1 MIRQD
6 ELVEK
11 VKSYDPTFDEDA
23 LNRAYVFSMKVHG
36 AQMRASGEPYFSH
49 PLEVAGIL
57 SDMKLDDATIITA
70 LLHDTVEDTTATL
83 EEIRKLFGSE
93 IANLVNG
100 VTKLT
105 KLELQSDSTKQ
116 AENFRKLVLAMST
129 DLRVLLIKLA
139 DRIHNMRTLSH
150 FPSEDKRRRIA
161 RETLEIYAPL
171 AERIGIHHFK
181 DELNDLA
188 FKEINN
194 DARESILTRLHFLE
208 QEGGRHIV
216 DSILKELN
224 DLLKENGIHA
234 QISGR
239 VKTPYSIWQKMLRKN
254 VTFEQLSDIMA
265 FRIVVDKLGDCY
277 QALGIIHNAYPVISG
292 RFKDFI
298 STPKPNNYQSL
309 HTSVISAHKQRIEIQ
324 IRTSEMHRIAE
335 YGVAAHWQYK
345 AGEKRGSKMDYP
357 WLKSLLEILE
367 HASGPQEFLE
377 HTKLEMFQDQ
387 VFCFTPS
394 GDLIPLPRGAI
405 PIDFAYAIHSVVGNQ
420 CIGAKIN
427 GRTVSLRTPLNNGDQ
442 VEIITSKSHAPSP
455 SWEKIVVTGKARA
468 NIRRFL
474 RTHNRDQYIDHGREV
489 LQKTFSHEKLS
500 FHEKELEKILKK
512 FKVQAIEDILAMVG
526 EGLVSGYEIVRILN
540 PDAQIK
546 QTPLTLD
553 NIKLKKHR
561 ESNSAL
567 SVKGLVPGMAVHYAG
582 CCHPLPGDQITG
594 IVMSGTGVTVHVL
607 QCEHLK
613 IYAQEPERWIDVT
626 WNHPEEHQMYVGRL
640 VITAN
645 NKPSA
650 LASITAVIS
659 KQNATITNLK
669 ILHRT
674 DLFSEFAIDLEVYD
688 LEHLENV
695 IAHLRTSSVV
705 STVERAQ
712 AKKTKH

>member
-11 VKSYDPTFDEDA
+11 VKSYDPTANEDA
-23 LNRAYVFSMKVHG
+23 LRRAYVFSMKVHG
-36 AQMRASGEPYFSH
+36 SQMRASGDPYFSH
-49 PLEVAGIL
+49 PLEVARIL

-83 EEIRKLFGSE
+83 DEIRKLFGSE
-93 IANLVNG
+93 IASLVNG

-139 DRIHNMRTLSH
+139 DRVHNMRTLSH
-150 FPSEDKRRRIA
+150 FGSEDKRKRIA

-194 DARESILTRLHFLE
+194 DARESILARLHFLE
-208 QEGGRHIV
+208 QEGGRNII
-216 DSILKELN
+216 DNILTDLE
-224 DLLKENGIHA
+224 DLLKENGVKA

-239 VKTPYSIWQKMLRKN
+239 VKTPYSIWHKMFRKN
-254 VTFEQLSDIMA
+254 ITFEQLSDIMA
-265 FRIVVDKLGDCY
+265 FRIVVDDLSQCY

-309 HTSVISAHKQRIEIQ
+309 HTSVISARKQRIEVQ
-324 IRTSEMHRIAE
+324 IRTTEMHRIAE

-387 VFCFTPS
+387 VFCFTPT

-468 NIRRFL
+468 NIRRFIRIHHRAQYIEL
-474 RTHNRDQYIDHGREV
+474 GHNRLI
-489 LQKTFSHEKLS
+489 KSFSDEKLT
-500 FHEKELEKILKK
+500 FHEKDLDLNLNKLKLQS
-512 FKVQAIEDILAMVG
+512 VEDAYALVG
-526 EGLVSGYEIVRILN
+526 EGQITPYEVIRVLN
-540 PDAQIK
+540 PEVQIK
-546 QTPLTLD
+546 QTTITPENLR
-553 NIKLKKHR
+553 LKKHR
-561 ESNSAL
+561 ESDSAL
-567 SVKGLVPGMAVHYAG
+567 SIKGLIPGMAVHYAG

-607 QCEHLK
+607 QCENLK
-613 IYAQEPERWIDVT
+613 NYANEPERWIDVT
-626 WNHPEEHQMYVGRL
+626 WDHPEAHQMYVGR
-640 VITAN
+640 IN
-645 NKPSA
+645 
-650 LASITAVIS
+650 I
-659 KQNATITNLK
+659 
-669 ILHRT
+669 
-674 DLFSEFAIDLEVYD
+674 
-688 LEHLENV
+688 
-695 IAHLRTSSVV
+695 
-705 STVERAQ
+705 
-712 AKKTKH
+712 